1 MSRSLA
7 EWLELQQRVHPRSIE
22 FGLERIRLVA
32 ARLGLLPAPFRSIL
46 VGGTNG
52 KGSTVAY
59 LDAMARAAGLR
70 VGAFTSPH
78 LVRYTERMRID
89 GCEAEESELIAAFER
104 IEAARGATTLTFFE
118 YSTLAAFELFSRA
131 QVDLAVVEVGL
142 GGRLDATNILDADVA
157 VLCSVGLDHCEW
169 LGNTV
174 EKIGA
179 EKAGIFR
186 AARPVVLG
194 SADMPLSVHEAIARL
209 GADARWPGRDFH
221 VAAAAGSGAGEGSWS
236 FRGRRWQFAAL
247 PPPSLPGAIQYGNAA
262 AAIAALEALPGIATL
277 APALD
282 AEVLGRALTTVRLPG
297 RFQIVPGE
305 IEWILDV
312 AHNPPA
318 AEVLAAALRARAVRG
333 RTLGVCA
340 MLADKDVGA
349 VGAALASVVDAWV
362 LGGIDEPRGLDAAT
376 LATRLPPQC
385 RIVALEGSVAD
396 ACAAARARAR
406 AGDRV
411 VVFGSF
417 HTVGPALEWLGL
429 Y

>member
-7 EWLELQQRVHPRSIE
+7 EWLALQQRVHVRSIDL
-22 FGLERIRLVA
+22 GLERIRAVA
-32 ARLGLLPAPFRSIL
+32 GRLGLLPAPFRSVL

-52 KGSTVAY
+52 KGSTVAH
-59 LDAMARAAGLR
+59 LDAMTRAAGLR

-78 LVRYTERMRID
+78 LVRYTERIRIE
-89 GCEAEESELIAAFER
+89 GREADEAALVAAFER

-118 YSTLAAFELFSRA
+118 YNTLAAFDLFARA
-131 QVDLAVVEVGL
+131 RVDLAVVEVGL

-157 VLCSVGLDHCEW
+157 VLCSVGFDHCDW
-169 LGNTV
+169 LGDTL

-186 AARPVVLG
+186 RGQPVVLG
-194 SADMPLSVHEAIARL
+194 NAAMPRSVHAAIERL

-221 VAAAAGSGAGEGSWS
+221 VERQRGQGAAEGTWS
-236 FRGRRWQFAAL
+236 FRGRRWQFTAL
-247 PPPSLPGAIQYGNAA
+247 PAPALPGDVQYDNAA
-262 AAIAALEALPGIATL
+262 VAIAALEALPGIEVL
-277 APALD
+277 APALG
-282 AEVLGRALTTVRLPG
+282 AATLERALREVRLPG

-305 IEWILDV
+305 VEWILDV
-312 AHNPPA
+312 AHNPSA
-318 AEVLAAALRARAVRG
+318 AETLAAALRSRPVRG

-340 MLADKDVGA
+340 MLGDKDVTA
-349 VGAALASVVDAWV
+349 VGEALAPAIDAWV
-362 LGGIDEPRGLDAAT
+362 LAGIAEPRGLDAAT
-376 LATRLPPQC
+376 LAQRLPERC
-385 RIVALEGSVAD
+385 RVVARHETVAA
-396 ACAAARARAR
+396 ACAAARARAVP
-406 AGDRV
+406 GDRI